1 LSDKYFADFAFT
13 PEQVRKNLQNAK
25 RDLGI
30 AREDAILD
38 VKFTYA
44 YTALI
49 KAGLAL
55 LSHYKLKVR
64 SIPGHHIK
72 LIEKLAE
79 ILGDPAIDDLGNAMR
94 SRRNVDLYAG
104 GTDITAK
111 DCGEYLAFVESVV
124 LKVSEKIGNAVT

>member
-1 LSDKYFADFAFT
+1 MSDKFFTDFSFT
-13 PEQVRKNLQNAK
+13 PEQVQKNLQNAK

-30 AREDAILD
+30 AREDTILD

-49 KAGLAL
+49 KSGIAL

-72 LIEKLAE
+72 LIEKLTE
-79 ILGDPAIDDLGNAMR
+79 ILGDQAISDLGNAMR
-94 SRRNVDLYAG
+94 QKRNVDLYAG

-111 DCGEYLAFVESVV
+111 ECAEYL
-124 LKVSEKIGNAVT
+124 LIPDIRL